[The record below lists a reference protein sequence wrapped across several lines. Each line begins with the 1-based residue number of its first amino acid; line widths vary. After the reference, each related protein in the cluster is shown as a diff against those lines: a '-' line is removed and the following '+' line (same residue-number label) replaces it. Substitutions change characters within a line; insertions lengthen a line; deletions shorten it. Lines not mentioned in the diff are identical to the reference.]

1 MSKVANMLN
10 MILYLTHHE
19 RVKIKEISEFLE
31 VNTRMVRLYKTELEQ
46 AGVYIDSKKG
56 RYGGYELN
64 NQKMIKNLG
73 LTFDEINALNM
84 AEKYLNKEDSFPYI
98 KEFTLGMQKINHE
111 IPDHMLN
118 TRKVEIKSKGKQ
130 NAYKLEEDYY
140 LEYIYS
146 AIIKKQKLKV
156 KYYSLSSDETKTRTI
171 HPYVVIFYSGFAYL
185 IAYCETR
192 KKVLNFKV
200 IRMKKVQFLDKKFE
214 KKKDFNLEKM
224 ITPGYGF
231 INDEWI
237 TVKLK
242 IDFPKSYRIREK
254 IIVENQHIEL
264 LDDKSI
270 IFTADM
276 ISKQEIIAWILS
288 LGSDVEIIEP
298 ISLKDEIRKE
308 LKKMINKL

>member
-111 IPDHMLN
+111 IPDYMLN

>member
-111 IPDHMLN
+111 IPDYMLN

-140 LEYIYS
+140 LEHIYS

>member
-1 MSKVANMLN
+1 
-10 MILYLTHHE
+10 
-19 RVKIKEISEFLE
+19 
-31 VNTRMVRLYKTELEQ
+31 
-46 AGVYIDSKKG
+46 
-56 RYGGYELN
+56 
-64 NQKMIKNLG
+64 
-73 LTFDEINALNM
+73 
-84 AEKYLNKEDSFPYI
+84 
-98 KEFTLGMQKINHE
+98 
-111 IPDHMLN
+111 MLN

-200 IRMKKVQFLDKKFE
+200 IRMKKVQFLDQKFE

-231 INDEWI
+231 VNDEWI